1 MEKKT
6 VKQHN
11 PRDQDQD
18 KAAENTGDNRTPE
31 KTIGEIKYAEDQDK
45 KPVEGS
51 REELSQLSL
60 RLFDAGQ
67 NRKAFSGCAGRRP
80 ASLYT
85 SPRTQGWA

>member
-51 REELSQLSL
+51 R
-60 RLFDAGQ
+60 
-67 NRKAFSGCAGRRP
+67 
-80 ASLYT
+80 
-85 SPRTQGWA
+85 